1 MLQKLLIHNYAIIDH
16 LTLLPDAHLNTITGE
31 TGAGKSIVLGA
42 LSLILGERADTSVLI
57 NKEEK
62 CVVEGYFD
70 VAKNEAFKLQLQ
82 AHDLEIEPI
91 CIIRREIAVSGK
103 SRAFINDT
111 PVTLQVLNELT
122 PFLVDLQQQFGH
134 LALEQ
139 DTFQIDIIDALAQHA
154 TLLQSYQ
161 KLFSVYKKTQQ
172 QLQQLQTQQANWDKE
187 FAYNSFLLNELVEA
201 NFKSMEIEELANQLK
216 ELSNVER
223 IQQALQYA
231 QHALLES
238 DQALNLEL
246 KKVLQQ
252 LQGIHAVYPKV
263 APITERVES
272 AYIELKDIATELSSL
287 QDSISLNPAA
297 LEQLQERVDL
307 GYKLLKKHQV
317 TTTDELLAIQKQLQA
332 SVGAS
337 EHIHVQIETLQK
349 ELAALTS
356 EVSNVASLIH
366 EGRVGVIA
374 TFEQATNTLLSAV
387 GMPNAR
393 FKVRIDSND
402 QYNTYGNDAVQ
413 FLLDANKSGQFLPL
427 HKAASGG
434 EMSRIMLCLKSQTA
448 AALALP
454 TLIFDEVDT
463 GISGEAAKQVGALL
477 KQLALHHQ
485 LICITHQ
492 PQVAAKGD
500 AHFYVYK
507 EENNAG
513 AVRTQMKVLNQDERI
528 VAIAK
533 MIGGENPSD
542 TAVLTAKELLS
553 L

>member
-393 FKVRIDSND
+393 FKVQIDSND

>member
-349 ELAALTS
+349 DLAALTS

>member
-1 MLQKLLIHNYAIIDH
+1 MLQKLRIHNYAIIDH

-42 LSLILGERADTSVLI
+42 LSLILGDRADTSVLI

-70 VAKNEAFKLQLQ
+70 VAKNEAFTLQLQ
-82 AHDLEIEPI
+82 AHDLEVEPI

-172 QLQQLQTQQANWDKE
+172 QLQQLQMQQANWDKE

-201 NFKSMEIEELANQLK
+201 NFTSMEIEELANQLK

-263 APITERVES
+263 APIAERIES
-272 AYIELKDIATELSSL
+272 VYIELKDIATELSSL

-297 LEQLQERVDL
+297 LEQIQERVDL

-317 TTTDELLAIQKQLQA
+317 TTTDELLAIQKQLQT

-393 FKVRIDSND
+393 FKVRIDSRD
-402 QYNTYGNDAVQ
+402 QFNTYGNDTVQ

-434 EMSRIMLCLKSQTA
+434 EMSRVMLCLKSQTA

-513 AVRTQMKVLNQDERI
+513 AVRTQMKLLNQDERI

>member
-1 MLQKLLIHNYAIIDH
+1 MLQKLHIHNYAIIDH

>member
-1 MLQKLLIHNYAIIDH
+1 MLQKLHIHNYAIIDH

-393 FKVRIDSND
+393 FKVQIDSND

>member
-307 GYKLLKKHQV
+307 GYKFLKKHQV
-317 TTTDELLAIQKQLQA
+317 TTTDELLVIQKQLQA

>member
-307 GYKLLKKHQV
+307 GYKFLKKHQV
-317 TTTDELLAIQKQLQA
+317 TTTDELLVIQKQLQA

-402 QYNTYGNDAVQ
+402 QYNTYGNDTVQ

>member
-1 MLQKLLIHNYAIIDH
+1 MLQKLRIHNYAIIDH

-42 LSLILGERADTSVLI
+42 LSLILGDRADTSVLI

-70 VAKNEAFKLQLQ
+70 VAKNEAFTLQLQ
-82 AHDLEIEPI
+82 AHDLEVEPI

-172 QLQQLQTQQANWDKE
+172 QLQQLQMQQANWDKE

-201 NFKSMEIEELANQLK
+201 NFTSMEIEELANQLK

-263 APITERVES
+263 APIAERIES
-272 AYIELKDIATELSSL
+272 VYIELKDIATELSSL

-297 LEQLQERVDL
+297 LEQIQERVDL

-317 TTTDELLAIQKQLQA
+317 TTTDELLAIQKQLKT

-337 EHIHVQIETLQK
+337 EHIHVQIEALQK

-393 FKVRIDSND
+393 FKVRIDSRD
-402 QYNTYGNDAVQ
+402 QFNTYGNDTVQ

-513 AVRTQMKVLNQDERI
+513 AVRTQMKVLNKDERI

-542 TAVLTAKELLS
+542 TAVLTAKELLC

>member
-1 MLQKLLIHNYAIIDH
+1 MLQKLRIHNYAIIDH

-402 QYNTYGNDAVQ
+402 QFNTYGNDTVQ

-513 AVRTQMKVLNQDERI
+513 AVRTQMKVLNKDERI

>member
-287 QDSISLNPAA
+287 LDSISLNPAA

-317 TTTDELLAIQKQLQA
+317 TTTDELLVIQKQLQA

-366 EGRVGVIA
+366 EGRVVVIA

-402 QYNTYGNDAVQ
+402 QYNTYGNDTVQ

>member
-1 MLQKLLIHNYAIIDH
+1 MLQKLLIHNYAIIDQ
-16 LTLLPDAHLNTITGE
+16 LTLSPDAHLNTITGE

-42 LSLILGERADTSVLI
+42 LSLILGDRADTSVLI

-62 CVVEGYFD
+62 CIVEGYFD
-70 VAKNEAFKLQLQ
+70 VANNEVFKLQLQ
-82 AHDLEIEPI
+82 AHDLEVEPV

-139 DTFQIDIIDALAQHA
+139 DTFHIDIMDALAQHA
-154 TLLQSYQ
+154 TALQSYQ
-161 KLFSVYKKTQQ
+161 KQFSVYKKTQQ
-172 QLQQLQTQQANWDKE
+172 ELQRLQTQQDNWDKE
-187 FAYNSFLLNELVEA
+187 LTYNSFLLNELMEA
-201 NFKSMEIEELANQLK
+201 NFQAQEIEALANQLK

-231 QHALLES
+231 QYALLES

-252 LQGIHAVYPKV
+252 IQGIHSVFPKV
-263 APITERVES
+263 TPISERIES
-272 AYIELKDIATELSSL
+272 AYIELKDIAAELSSL

-317 TTTDELLAIQKQLQA
+317 NTTEELLAIQQQLQA

-337 EHIHVQIETLQK
+337 ENIQVQIESLQK
-349 ELAALTS
+349 ELKTLYTELS
-356 EVSNVASLIH
+356 ASATLIH
-366 EGRVGVIA
+366 EGRVGVVSS
-374 TFEQATNTLLSAV
+374 FEQTTNDLLSAV

-393 FKVRIDSND
+393 FKVNIETNEQFNAYGIDK
-402 QYNTYGNDAVQ
+402 VQ

-463 GISGEAAKQVGALL
+463 GISGEAAKQVGVLL

-500 AHFYVYK
+500 AHFYVFK
-507 EENNAG
+507 EENKEG
-513 AVRTQMKVLNQDERI
+513 AVRTQMRLLSDEERI
-528 VAIAK
+528 FAIAK

-542 TAVLTAKELLS
+542 TAVLTARELLHP
-553 L
+553 

>member
-1 MLQKLLIHNYAIIDH
+1 MLQKLRIHNYAIIDH

-42 LSLILGERADTSVLI
+42 LSLILGDRADTSVLI

-70 VAKNEAFKLQLQ
+70 VAKNEAFTLQLQ
-82 AHDLEIEPI
+82 AHDLEVEPI

-172 QLQQLQTQQANWDKE
+172 QLQQLQMQQANWDKE

-201 NFKSMEIEELANQLK
+201 NFTSMEIEELANQLK

-263 APITERVES
+263 APIAERIES
-272 AYIELKDIATELSSL
+272 VYIELKDIATELSSL
-287 QDSISLNPAA
+287 QASISLNPAA
-297 LEQLQERVDL
+297 LEQIQERVDL

-317 TTTDELLAIQKQLQA
+317 TTTDELLAIQKQLQT

-393 FKVRIDSND
+393 FKVRIDSRD
-402 QYNTYGNDAVQ
+402 QFNTYGNDTVQ

-434 EMSRIMLCLKSQTA
+434 EMSRVMLCLKSQTA

-513 AVRTQMKVLNQDERI
+513 AVRTQMKLLNQDERI

>member
-70 VAKNEAFKLQLQ
+70 VAKNEAFTLQLK
-82 AHDLEIEPI
+82 AHDLEVEPI

-103 SRAFINDT
+103 SRTFINDT

-139 DTFQIDIIDALAQHA
+139 DAFQIDIIDALAQHT

-172 QLQQLQTQQANWDKE
+172 QLHQLQTQQAKWDKE
-187 FAYNSFLLNELVEA
+187 FAFNSFLLNELVEA

-231 QHALLES
+231 QHVLLES

-263 APITERVES
+263 APITERIES

-317 TTTDELLAIQKQLQA
+317 TTTDELLAVHEQLQA

-337 EHIHVQIETLQK
+337 EHIHVQIEILQK

-374 TFEQATNTLLSAV
+374 AFEQATNTLLSAV
-387 GMPNAR
+387 GMPNGR

-402 QYNTYGNDAVQ
+402 QFNSNGNDTVQ

-513 AVRTQMKVLNQDERI
+513 AVRTQMKVLNPDERI

>member
-317 TTTDELLAIQKQLQA
+317 TTTDELLVIQKQLQA

>member
-317 TTTDELLAIQKQLQA
+317 TTTDELLVIQKQLQA

-463 GISGEAAKQVGALL
+463 GISGEAAKQVGTLL

>member
-70 VAKNEAFKLQLQ
+70 VAKNEAFTLQLK
-82 AHDLEIEPI
+82 AHDLEVEPI

-103 SRAFINDT
+103 SRTFINDT

-139 DTFQIDIIDALAQHA
+139 DAFQIDIIDALAQHT

-172 QLQQLQTQQANWDKE
+172 QLHQLQTQQAKWDKE
-187 FAYNSFLLNELVEA
+187 FAFNSFLLNELVEA

-231 QHALLES
+231 QHVLLES

-263 APITERVES
+263 APITERIES
-272 AYIELKDIATELSSL
+272 SYIELKDIATELSSL

-317 TTTDELLAIQKQLQA
+317 TTTDELLAVHEQLQA

-337 EHIHVQIETLQK
+337 EHIHVQIEILQK

-374 TFEQATNTLLSAV
+374 AFEQATNTLLSAV
-387 GMPNAR
+387 GMPNGR

-402 QYNTYGNDAVQ
+402 QFNSNGNDTVQ

-513 AVRTQMKVLNQDERI
+513 AVRTQMKVLNPDERI

>member
-317 TTTDELLAIQKQLQA
+317 TTTDELLVIQKQLQA

-402 QYNTYGNDAVQ
+402 QYNTYGNDTVQ

>member
-317 TTTDELLAIQKQLQA
+317 TTTDELLVIQKQLQA

-402 QYNTYGNDAVQ
+402 QFNTYGNDTVQ

>member
-1 MLQKLLIHNYAIIDH
+1 M
-16 LTLLPDAHLNTITGE
+16 
-31 TGAGKSIVLGA
+31 
-42 LSLILGERADTSVLI
+42 
-57 NKEEK
+57 
-62 CVVEGYFD
+62 
-70 VAKNEAFKLQLQ
+70 
-82 AHDLEIEPI
+82 
-91 CIIRREIAVSGK
+91 
-103 SRAFINDT
+103 
-111 PVTLQVLNELT
+111 LNEL
-122 PFLVDLQQQFGH
+122 L
-134 LALEQ
+134 
-139 DTFQIDIIDALAQHA
+139 
-154 TLLQSYQ
+154 
-161 KLFSVYKKTQQ
+161 
-172 QLQQLQTQQANWDKE
+172 
-187 FAYNSFLLNELVEA
+187 EA
-201 NFKSMEIEELANQLK
+201 NFQAQEIEVLANQLK

-252 LQGIHAVYPKV
+252 IQGIHSVFPKV
-263 APITERVES
+263 TPISERIES
-272 AYIELKDIATELSSL
+272 AYIELKDIAAELSSL

-317 TTTDELLAIQKQLQA
+317 NTTEELLAIQQQLQA

-337 EHIHVQIETLQK
+337 ENIQVQIESLQK
-349 ELAALTS
+349 ELKTLHAELS
-356 EVSNVASLIH
+356 ASATLIH
-366 EGRVGVIA
+366 EGRVGVVA
-374 TFEQATNTLLSAV
+374 SFEQTTNDLLSAV

-393 FKVRIDSND
+393 FKVNIETNEQFNAYGIDK
-402 QYNTYGNDAVQ
+402 VQ

-463 GISGEAAKQVGALL
+463 GISGEAAKQVGVLL
-477 KQLALHHQ
+477 KQLSIHHQ

-500 AHFYVYK
+500 AHFYVFK
-507 EENNAG
+507 EENKDG
-513 AVRTQMKVLNQDERI
+513 AVRTQMRLLSNEERI
-528 VAIAK
+528 FAIAK

-542 TAVLTAKELLS
+542 TAVLTARELLHP
-553 L
+553 

>member
-1 MLQKLLIHNYAIIDH
+1 MLQKLLIHNYAIIDQ

-62 CVVEGYFD
+62 CIVEGYFD
-70 VAKNEAFKLQLQ
+70 VAKNEAFITQLQ
-82 AHDLEIEPI
+82 VHDLEVEPV

-122 PFLVDLQQQFGH
+122 PYLVDLQQQFGH

-139 DTFQIDIIDALAQHA
+139 DTFQIDVVDALAQHA
-154 TLLQSYQ
+154 TALQSYQ
-161 KLFSVYKKTQQ
+161 KLFSVYKKAQQ
-172 QLQQLQTQQANWDKE
+172 ELHRLQTQQANWEKE
-187 FAYNSFLLNELVEA
+187 YTYNSFLLNELTEA
-201 NFKSMEIEELANQLK
+201 NFQTHEIEDLASQLK

-252 LQGIHAVYPKV
+252 IQGIHSVFPKV
-263 APITERVES
+263 TPISDRIES
-272 AYIELKDIATELSSL
+272 AYIELKDIAAELSSL

-317 TTTDELLAIQKQLQA
+317 NTTEELLAIQQQLQT

-337 EHIHVQIETLQK
+337 ENIQVQIETLQN
-349 ELAALTS
+349 ELAVLHTELSSA
-356 EVSNVASLIH
+356 AALIH
-366 EGRVGVIA
+366 EGRVGVVA
-374 TFEQATNTLLSAV
+374 GFEQATNDLLSAV

-393 FKVRIDSND
+393 FKVQINISDHFNADGIDS
-402 QYNTYGNDAVQ
+402 VQ

-463 GISGEAAKQVGALL
+463 GISGEAAKQVGVLL

-500 AHFYVYK
+500 AHFFVFK
-507 EENNAG
+507 EENKEG
-513 AVRTQMKVLNQDERI
+513 AVRTQMRLLTNEERVL
-528 VAIAK
+528 AIAK
-533 MIGGENPSD
+533 MIGGESPSE
-542 TAVLTAKELLS
+542 TAVLTARELLQS
-553 L
+553 

>member
-317 TTTDELLAIQKQLQA
+317 TTTDELLAIQKQFQA

-356 EVSNVASLIH
+356 EVSNVALLIH

-402 QYNTYGNDAVQ
+402 QFNTYGNDTVQ

>member
-1 MLQKLLIHNYAIIDH
+1 
-16 LTLLPDAHLNTITGE
+16 
-31 TGAGKSIVLGA
+31 
-42 LSLILGERADTSVLI
+42 
-57 NKEEK
+57 
-62 CVVEGYFD
+62 
-70 VAKNEAFKLQLQ
+70 
-82 AHDLEIEPI
+82 
-91 CIIRREIAVSGK
+91 
-103 SRAFINDT
+103 
-111 PVTLQVLNELT
+111 
-122 PFLVDLQQQFGH
+122 
-134 LALEQ
+134 
-139 DTFQIDIIDALAQHA
+139 
-154 TLLQSYQ
+154 
-161 KLFSVYKKTQQ
+161 
-172 QLQQLQTQQANWDKE
+172 
-187 FAYNSFLLNELVEA
+187 
-201 NFKSMEIEELANQLK
+201 
-216 ELSNVER
+216 
-223 IQQALQYA
+223 
-231 QHALLES
+231 
-238 DQALNLEL
+238 
-246 KKVLQQ
+246 
-252 LQGIHAVYPKV
+252 VYPKV
-263 APITERVES
+263 APIAERIES
-272 AYIELKDIATELSSL
+272 VYIELKDIATELSSL

-297 LEQLQERVDL
+297 LEQIQERVDL

-317 TTTDELLAIQKQLQA
+317 TTTDELLAIQKQLQT

-374 TFEQATNTLLSAV
+374 TFEQTTITLLSAV

-393 FKVRIDSND
+393 FKVRIDSRD
-402 QYNTYGNDAVQ
+402 QFNTYGNDTVQ

-513 AVRTQMKVLNQDERI
+513 AVRTQMKVLNKDERI

-542 TAVLTAKELLS
+542 TAVLTAKELLC

>member
-402 QYNTYGNDAVQ
+402 QFNTYGNDAVQ

>member
-1 MLQKLLIHNYAIIDH
+1 MLQKLLIQNYAIIDH

-70 VAKNEAFKLQLQ
+70 VAKNEAFTLQLQ
-82 AHDLEIEPI
+82 AHDLEVEPI

-161 KLFSVYKKTQQ
+161 KLFSVYKKTQH

-263 APITERVES
+263 APITERIES

-297 LEQLQERVDL
+297 LEQIQERVDL

-317 TTTDELLAIQKQLQA
+317 ITTDELLAVQEQLQA

-337 EHIHVQIETLQK
+337 EQIHVQIETLQK
-349 ELAALTS
+349 ELAALIS

-374 TFEQATNTLLSAV
+374 TFEQATNTLLCAV

-402 QYNTYGNDAVQ
+402 QFNIYGNDTVQ
-413 FLLDANKSGQFLPL
+413 FLLDANKNGQFLPL

-507 EENNAG
+507 EENKAG
-513 AVRTQMKVLNQDERI
+513 AVRTQMKVLSSEERI

-542 TAVLTAKELLS
+542 TSVLTAKELLS

>member
-1 MLQKLLIHNYAIIDH
+1 MLQKLLINNYAIIDQ

-42 LSLILGERADTSVLI
+42 LSLILGDRADTAVLI

-62 CVVEGYFD
+62 CIVEGYFD
-70 VAKNEAFKLQLQ
+70 VAHNEVFNLQLQ

-122 PFLVDLQQQFGH
+122 PYLVDLQQQFGH

-139 DTFQIDIIDALAQHA
+139 DTFQIDVIDALAQHA
-154 TLLQSYQ
+154 TLLQSYH

-172 QLQQLQTQQANWDKE
+172 DLQRLQTQQANWDKE
-187 FAYNSFLLNELVEA
+187 VTYNTFLLNELVEA

-216 ELSNVER
+216 ELSDIER

-238 DQALNLEL
+238 DQALNIEL
-246 KKVLQQ
+246 KKVHQQ
-252 LQGIHAVYPKV
+252 LQAIHSVYPKV
-263 APITERVES
+263 SPITERIES
-272 AYIELKDIATELSSL
+272 AYIELKDIAAEISSL
-287 QDSISLNPAA
+287 QDSININPAA

-307 GYKLLKKHQV
+307 GYKLLKKHQAN
-317 TTTDELLAIQKQLQA
+317 TTEELLVIQQQLQE

-337 EHIHVQIETLQK
+337 ENIQGQIDTLQK
-349 ELAALTS
+349 ELSTLHSELSAA
-356 EVSNVASLIH
+356 ASLIH
-366 EGRVGVIA
+366 EGRVGVVVS
-374 TFEQATNTLLSAV
+374 FEQTTNQLLSAV

-393 FKVRIDSND
+393 FKVTITTNEQFNAHGFD
-402 QYNTYGNDAVQ
+402 QIQ

-477 KQLALHHQ
+477 KQLASHHQ

-500 AHFYVYK
+500 AHFYVFK
-507 EENNAG
+507 EENKDG
-513 AVRTQMKVLNQDERI
+513 AVRTQMKHLTTDERI
-528 VAIAK
+528 LAIAK
-533 MIGGENPSD
+533 MIGGENPSE
-542 TAVLTAKELLS
+542 TAVLTARELLIT
-553 L
+553 